1 MTDDINKKFTILSKL
16 SLVVELS
23 KYIDNKTK
31 DIVKIYKKVLFLAK
45 KDMLLKKL
53 PNPSIS
59 KNIYIEVET
68 KLINFKSIDS
78 KKNGIKDNIN
88 TQLREIK
95 IVERR

>member
-45 KDMLLKKL
+45 KDAAKKNYQIQLLAK
-53 PNPSIS
+53 
-59 KNIYIEVET
+59 IYI
-68 KLINFKSIDS
+68 
-78 KKNGIKDNIN
+78 
-88 TQLREIK
+88 
-95 IVERR
+95 